1 MSFIKPLHQNTSNRI
16 PSNKTST
23 LKPDREFLPDSL
35 NFTDLKTCGSLH
47 RLKNPPR
54 PSRRYSND
62 LKSGKPKLHSSG
74 NVTRSMTSFLNNC
87 HAVVR
92 NKEQR
97 TKFLPLKDYRL
108 AMNYRPNGKLVLE
121 KNKAESWLYSS
132 LLLDGLSIT

>member
-1 MSFIKPLHQNTSNRI
+1 MSFIKPSHQNKPNRF
-16 PSNKTST
+16 PSDKTST
-23 LKPDREFLPDSL
+23 HKTDREFLPNSL
-35 NFTDLKTCGSLH
+35 NFTDPKTCGSLH

-62 LKSGKPKLHSSG
+62 LKSGKSKLHTYG

-97 TKFLPLKDYRL
+97 TKFLPFKDCHL

-132 LLLDGLSIT
+132 LLLDGLSIS

>member
-23 LKPDREFLPDSL
+23 LKPNRGFLPDSL

-54 PSRRYSND
+54 PSMRHSNG
-62 LKSGKPKLHSSG
+62 LKSGKSKLHSSE

-92 NKEQR
+92 KKEQR
-97 TKFLPLKDYRL
+97 TKFLPFKDCHL

-132 LLLDGLSIT
+132 LLLDCLRIT

>member
-1 MSFIKPLHQNTSNRI
+1 MSFIKPLHQNKPNRF

-23 LKPDREFLPDSL
+23 LKPDYKFLPDSL
-35 NFTDLKTCGSLH
+35 NITDPKTCGSLH

-54 PSRRYSND
+54 PSRRHSNG
-62 LKSGKPKLHSSG
+62 LKSGKTKLHSSE

-97 TKFLPLKDYRL
+97 TKFLPLKDCRL

-132 LLLDGLSIT
+132 LLLDGLKIS

>member
-1 MSFIKPLHQNTSNRI
+1 MSFIKPLHQYTPNRF

-23 LKPDREFLPDSL
+23 HKPDCEFLPGSL
-35 NFTDLKTCGSLH
+35 NFTDPKTCGSLH

-62 LKSGKPKLHSSG
+62 LKSGKPKLHSSE

-87 HAVVR
+87 HAVVK

-97 TKFLPLKDYRL
+97 TKFIPLKDCRL

-132 LLLDGLSIT
+132 LLLDGLRIS

>member
-1 MSFIKPLHQNTSNRI
+1 MSFIKPLHQNTSNRF

-23 LKPDREFLPDSL
+23 LKPNRGFLPDSL

-54 PSRRYSND
+54 PSKRQSNG
-62 LKSGKPKLHSSG
+62 LKSGKTKLHSPE

-132 LLLDGLSIT
+132 LLLDGLRIS

>member
-1 MSFIKPLHQNTSNRI
+1 MSFNKPLHQNTSNRI

-23 LKPDREFLPDSL
+23 LKPNRGFLPDSL

-54 PSRRYSND
+54 PSRRHSNG
-62 LKSGKPKLHSSG
+62 LKSGKTKLHSSE

-97 TKFLPLKDYRL
+97 TKFLPLKDCRL

-132 LLLDGLSIT
+132 LLLDGLRIS

>member
-23 LKPDREFLPDSL
+23 LKPNRGFLPDSL
-35 NFTDLKTCGSLH
+35 NFTDPKTCGSLH

-54 PSRRYSND
+54 PSRRQSNGF
-62 LKSGKPKLHSSG
+62 KSVKSKLHSSE

-97 TKFLPLKDYRL
+97 TKFLPLKDCRL

-132 LLLDGLSIT
+132 LLLDGLRIS